1 MTLNVVSL
9 KAAGKEYARMRR
21 LRGLPPIK
29 VALKAVAGVHGP
41 VVVECKGVRYTLCY
55 SNDEPCPAA

>member
-1 MTLNVVSL
+1 MHIQVEAL

-29 VALKAVAGVHGP
+29 VALQVVAGVHGP
-41 VVVECKGVRYTLCY
+41 VVVTCKGVKHTLCY
-55 SNDEPCPAA
+55 SDGKPCPAA